1 MLILKRERK
10 KIGFFT
16 YHGGTWILNSQQ
28 SSFDLPL
35 IQFWNSEATC
45 PQGRRG
51 SSGTLF
57 CRFFPRSRRLLPTSP
72 VGFCGDH
79 LRNPDF
85 SDTHQYRHVERSG
98 TKAET
103 RMETKDLQ
111 TGWTFFTSKVKEK
124 MGCWPNADRLN
135 PQA

>member
-72 VGFCGDH
+72 VGFCGGR
-79 LRNPDF
+79 LRYPHF
-85 SDTHQYRHVERSG
+85 SDTHRYRHVERSG

-103 RMETKDLQ
+103 TAETKDQ
-111 TGWTFFTSKVKEK
+111 TDQAFFTSKGETINRVVS
-124 MGCWPNADRLN
+124 PSRQLD